1 MSNLFTI
8 SFPAEICGGGGTNSQ
23 SNERRMLSRGSIL
36 YKKKRGG
43 RYLVSTGSD
52 VL

>member
-8 SFPAEICGGGGTNSQ
+8 SFPAEICGGGTNSQ